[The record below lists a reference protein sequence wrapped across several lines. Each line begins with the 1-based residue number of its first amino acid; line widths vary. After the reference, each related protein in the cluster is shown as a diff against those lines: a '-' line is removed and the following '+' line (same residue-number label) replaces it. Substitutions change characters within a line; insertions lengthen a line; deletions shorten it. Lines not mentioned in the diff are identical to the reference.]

1 MYPKVSQRHFVDMV
15 SSRELLARAAERTS
29 RASSVGGRRPR
40 APSRQA
46 LLLHSLRRPLREASS
61 EPHDSTPGCVALR
74 DACARGKTGLHIDTD
89 DLPACRVA
97 GRCDND
103 EKEAV
108 ELLAARALRHC
119 LRQGLG
125 SGMQACCLV
134 TAGMAGAVARDGLGT
149 GRAAAAVRTRSPAL
163 AARLMSFVVLR
174 SDL

>member
-1 MYPKVSQRHFVDMV
+1 MRA
-15 SSRELLARAAERTS
+15 ARSAERTPWG
-29 RASSVGGRRPR
+29 SSVGGRRPR

-61 EPHDSTPGCVALR
+61 EPHDSNPGCVALR
-74 DACARGKTGLHIDTD
+74 DACARGKTGLQIHTD

-119 LRQGLG
+119 LRQELG
-125 SGMQACCLV
+125 SGMRACRLV

-149 GRAAAAVRTRSPAL
+149 GRAAAAVRTRTSAL
-163 AARLMSFVVLR
+163 AARLMCFCR
-174 SDL
+174 IA

>member
-1 MYPKVSQRHFVDMV
+1 MAISGRRSGGRAAVRLGTGA
-15 SSRELLARAAERTS
+15 RAARAAERTPWGS
-29 RASSVGGRRPR
+29 YVGGRRPLGR
-40 APSRQA
+40 RRQA
-46 LLLHSLRRPLREASS
+46 LLLHSLRRPLRDASS
-61 EPHDSTPGCVALR
+61 EPRDSNPGCVALR
-74 DACARGKTGLHIDTD
+74 DACARGKTGLQIDTD

-149 GRAAAAVRTRSPAL
+149 GRAAAAVRTRTSAL
-163 AARLMSFVVLR
+163 AARLMCFCR
-174 SDL
+174 IA